1 MTDVLQPPSA
11 TSAADAAA
19 SAWPEGVPRRMT
31 FEEYLDWDFEDVR
44 AEWVDGEVV
53 LMSPVTAAHQRIL
66 LFLVRLLADYCEQ
79 HQLGEIIVAGMRMH
93 LPSRPSGREP
103 DIIFI
108 AAAHADRVVGAQI
121 TGPADLVVEIMS
133 PESEERDR
141 ATKFVEYE
149 AAGIPEYWLIDP
161 LRHEVVFNL
170 LGEDGHYHP
179 GVVSQDGIYCSRML
193 EGFRLRPDWLWRDPL
208 PAPEAARAELPRT

>member
-11 TSAADAAA
+11 PPAADAAA

-53 LMSPVTAAHQRIL
+53 LMSPVRLDHQFIMQFLYELIIAHVRRYGLGKVL
-66 LFLVRLLADYCEQ
+66 LPPTRMRL
-79 HQLGEIIVAGMRMH
+79 
-93 LPSRPSGREP
+93 STRPSGREP
-103 DIIFI
+103 DLLFVSTKN
-108 AAAHADRVVGAQI
+108 ASRLKVAVVD
-121 TGPADLVVEIMS
+121 GPADLVVEIMS

-161 LRHEVVFNL
+161 LRHEVLFNL

-179 GVVSQDGIYCSRML
+179 GVVSQEGVYRSRML
-193 EGFRLRPDWLWRDPL
+193 EGFRFRPDWLWRDPL
-208 PAPEAARAELPRT
+208 PAPEAARAELPA